1 MDCEEIE
8 LHVGYFK
15 GMLEFMDGSILHFAE
30 FVETYE
36 LVKRLKYKYHLQSE
50 SGDLIARWDNVPHHR
65 DISTF
70 PHHNVEYWEKQMKS
84 YYKGSN
90 SRQLIF
96 IDTNIS
102 SFQMT
107 L

>member
-1 MDCEEIE
+1 MSLIGWCMDCEEIE

-50 SGDLIARWDNVPHHR
+50 SGDLIARWDNVLPHR

-70 PHHNVEYWEKQMKS
+70 PHHKHDKKGVHPSKPADLKYNV
-84 YYKGSN
+84 
-90 SRQLIF
+90 RF
-96 IDTNIS
+96 
-102 SFQMT
+102 
-107 L
+107 